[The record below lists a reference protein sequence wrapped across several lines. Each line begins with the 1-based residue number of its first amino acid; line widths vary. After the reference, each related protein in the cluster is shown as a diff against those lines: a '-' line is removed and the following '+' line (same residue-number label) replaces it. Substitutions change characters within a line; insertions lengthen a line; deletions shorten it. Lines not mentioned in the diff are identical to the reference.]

1 MTWCKHFGVV
11 VGDNT
16 LTSITRCSVIDVQIQ
31 MHTHTPTHTPP
42 HTPTHTHTQTHTHT
56 HTLSLSLSLSR
67 SLSLCRCSIIDN
79 KIGVGIEGDGR
90 VNLHLTA
97 FNNDAASF
105 KIDDRSRYT
114 AKVCQGSPCVC
125 GRALACTDASAH
137 TDARTYRFTYGHAHT
152 RTQTHTHTH
161 THTHVG
167 TCMHTSIHTYSDV
180 HTRVH
185 GPIAF
190 TVQITG

>member
-1 MTWCKHFGVV
+1 MNK
-11 VGDNT
+11 N
-16 LTSITRCSVIDVQIQ
+16 
-31 MHTHTPTHTPP
+31 
-42 HTPTHTHTQTHTHT
+42 THTHTRTPTHKHTHTHT
-56 HTLSLSLSLSR
+56 HSLSLSLSR

-125 GRALACTDASAH
+125 GRALASTDASAH

-161 THTHVG
+161 THTWVHA
-167 TCMHTSIHTYSDV
+167 CIHPSIHIQMCTHVYM
-180 HTRVH
+180 
-185 GPIAF
+185 GPLRLQYRSRASRCLD
-190 TVQITG
+190 TSTHAR